1 VITTASGEGSGRAGR
16 CPTSRAGARCA
27 GAGSVRGIRGGPS
40 SSASRR
46 AFLDSDCGGVFE
58 KIVCP
63 RGVWTRLQ
71 CTRFTAVGYPC
82 GPVRARL
89 EARFSMNEVE
99 PAEEK
104 PRAEG
109 PDPSPVPTPWNLGL
123 AHDQSSWRGARTGR
137 SSRGSR
143 REVAL
148 RGQWRRSGPVA
159 DSRCGSRRG
168 RVRRYRSLATRPLHR
183 RRLRS
188 PRHLPQPTRRP
199 ALRHHGAG
207 AGRCRG
213 ADGTTVLDGPSSTSR
228 HSTACCAR
236 SSTSAFCSCPSP
248 PPLAFRRRPRL
259 TCRAR
264 STTSETTRR
273 STP

>member
-1 VITTASGEGSGRAGR
+1 VSDVASGR
-16 CPTSRAGARCA
+16 
-27 GAGSVRGIRGGPS
+27 SVRWRRICARH
-40 SSASRR
+40 SRR
-46 AFLDSDCGGVFE
+46 AVVISQPPSFSGFGLWRRVRKDRLSSWGVD
-58 KIVCP
+58 
-63 RGVWTRLQ
+63 TLQ

-89 EARFSMNEVE
+89 EARFSMDEVE

-213 ADGTTVLDGPSSTSR
+213 ADGTTVLDGRVADQSAFHGLLRKVIDLGLLLVSVTPTPGIQT
-228 HSTACCAR
+228 STAADL
-236 SSTSAFCSCPSP
+236 PHP
-248 PPLAFRRRPRL
+248 VDDDL
-259 TCRAR
+259 
-264 STTSETTRR
+264 
-273 STP
+273 

>member
-1 VITTASGEGSGRAGR
+1 VSDVASGR
-16 CPTSRAGARCA
+16 
-27 GAGSVRGIRGGPS
+27 SVRWRRICARHSRRPS

-63 RGVWTRLQ
+63 RGVWTCLQ

-213 ADGTTVLDGPSSTSR
+213 ADGTTVLDGRVADQSAFHGLLRKVIDLGLPLVSLTPTPGIQT
-228 HSTACCAR
+228 STAADL
-236 SSTSAFCSCPSP
+236 PHP
-248 PPLAFRRRPRL
+248 VDDDP
-259 TCRAR
+259 
-264 STTSETTRR
+264 
-273 STP
+273 